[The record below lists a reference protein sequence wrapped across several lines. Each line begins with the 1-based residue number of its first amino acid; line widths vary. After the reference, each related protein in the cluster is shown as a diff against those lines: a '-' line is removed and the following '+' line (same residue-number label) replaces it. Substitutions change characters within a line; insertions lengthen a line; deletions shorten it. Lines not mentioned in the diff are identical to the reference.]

1 MPTKTSCNKMKNFKH
16 HFLSSKIV
24 GAILL
29 FCCFIFPC
37 DLLYAQYCTPTYIT
51 TGTWVG
57 FSPCGSSG
65 TFPLGHLITNVTI
78 GTINNT
84 ITAANCTTSNYS
96 AQSTTVYD
104 DGNCPAT
111 PMTVVV
117 TGYCGVSV
125 AVDLNND
132 FDFSDPGEI
141 VIPNTYVAANPATYN
156 LQLPI
161 PPGTSVGPH
170 RMRVYNAGANAAN
183 PTGGACD
190 NYQFGNFHDYT
201 IIVAN
206 NPNPIV
212 LQNTINTTICHGQS
226 FVYDGVTYTTSQQ
239 ILDTFQTA
247 TGCDSFLT
255 INLTVA
261 PMPVGHITQT
271 ICDGDIYN
279 FGGQAYNTSGTYY
292 DTLIGGTALGCDS
305 VSILSLTVLPP
316 AIVQNFS
323 QQICSGDSFIFAG
336 NAYFT
341 SGHYADTLF
350 SSIGCDSFITILDLI
365 VNPLPVINISASPS
379 LSSEFCVG
387 DKVNLSANNVVSA
400 EWRNIAKTG
409 LLSSQTQFGYI
420 LPGETNAIY
429 VTGTDQNK
437 CTSSDSVTIKAEVC
451 CQLSMPTAF
460 SPNGDN
466 INDIFKP
473 VYIRTQRGYQISIFN
488 RFGQLVFKSSRIDE
502 GWDGRSVS
510 SGQMMDVGTYFWHMI
525 RTCADGELIET
536 KGDITLIR

>member
-1 MPTKTSCNKMKNFKH
+1 MKNYIR
-16 HFLSSKIV
+16 FLFPKLIPV
-24 GAILL
+24 LL
-29 FCCFIFPC
+29 LCCAMFPNGF
-37 DLLYAQYCTPTYIT
+37 LHAQYCSPTYVT

-84 ITAANCTTSNYS
+84 ITAANCNTSNYS
-96 AQSTTVYD
+96 ALSTVVYD
-104 DGNCPAT
+104 DGSCPAT

-117 TGYCGVSV
+117 TGYSGVTV

-170 RMRVYNAGANAAN
+170 RMRVYNAGANASN

-190 NYQFGNFHDYT
+190 NFQFGNYHDYT

-255 INLTVA
+255 INLNVL
-261 PMPVGHITQT
+261 PIPVGHINQT
-271 ICDGDIYN
+271 ICDGDVYN
-279 FGGQAYNTSGTYY
+279 FGGYTYNTSGTYY
-292 DTLIGGTALGCDS
+292 DTLIAGTAAGCDS
-305 VSILSLTVLPP
+305 VSVLSLTVLPP
-316 AIVQNFS
+316 PAIRNLTQEM
-323 QQICSGDSFIFAG
+323 CTGDSFLFAG
-336 NAYFT
+336 NTYFT
-341 SGHYADTLF
+341 SGQYSDTLF
-350 SSIGCDSFITILDLI
+350 YSSTGCDSFITILDLI
-365 VNPLPVINISASPS
+365 VHPLPAIAISAYPS

-387 DKVNLSANNVVSA
+387 DKVNLTANNVVSS
-400 EWRNIAKTG
+400 EWRNTGKNG
-409 LLSSQTQFGYI
+409 LLSSQVQFIYT
-420 LPGETNAIY
+420 LPGETNSLY
-429 VTGTDQNK
+429 VTGTDGNK
-437 CTSSDSVTIKAEVC
+437 CTASDSVTIKAEVC
-451 CQLSMPTAF
+451 CQLLMPTAF
-460 SPNGDN
+460 SPNGDGK
-466 INDIFKP
+466 NDIFMP
-473 VYIRTQRGYQISIFN
+473 FYLRNQRGYQLNIFN

-510 SGQMMDVGTYFWHMI
+510 GKMMDIGTYFWHMI

-536 KGDITLIR
+536 KGDVTLVR